1 MTNLLQFFVGYS
13 CYFVSSEE
21 VEWYILLEKSNNEI
35 HMDRNVKYV
44 LSKDYFCIF
53 LKRCDEN

>member
-1 MTNLLQFFVGYS
+1 MVALLRENA